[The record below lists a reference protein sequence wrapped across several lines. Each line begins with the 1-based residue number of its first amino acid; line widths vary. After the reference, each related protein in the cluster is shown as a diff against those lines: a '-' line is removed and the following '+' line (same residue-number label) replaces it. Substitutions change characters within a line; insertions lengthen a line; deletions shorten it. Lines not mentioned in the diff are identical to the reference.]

1 VALTGGFDWW
11 RVRVCACVCAC
22 VWVCDVAAGMLALG
36 AHGDSYEDDMQLAR
50 ELMSTCYQMYAH
62 SPSGLAPEIAE
73 FSDAHKVT

>member
-1 VALTGGFDWW
+1 
-11 RVRVCACVCAC
+11 
-22 VWVCDVAAGMLALG
+22 MLALG